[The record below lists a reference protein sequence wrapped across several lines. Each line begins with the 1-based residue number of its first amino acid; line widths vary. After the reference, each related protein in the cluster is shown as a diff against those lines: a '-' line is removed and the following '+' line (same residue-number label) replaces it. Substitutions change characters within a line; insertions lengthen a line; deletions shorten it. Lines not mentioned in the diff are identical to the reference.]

1 MQTSPNLS
9 GTWPVDHFCRHSSML
24 TSRACSIVRLLNGRH
39 HLDEIRYRSQLSR
52 KQLQTALAA
61 FDEHLVFFHH
71 P

>member
-1 MQTSPNLS
+1 MLERRWLS
-9 GTWPVDHFCRHSSML
+9 EMCRDKDSADVAKFE
-24 TSRACSIVRLLNGRH
+24 RIVRLLNGRH

-61 FDEHLVFFHH
+61 FEEHLVFFHH